1 MKGAVETVRK
11 WSLARQFFVGQL
23 VFVLALTAAIS
34 WVLYL
39 DAEQS
44 TYETSTDRMLAIATT
59 FADDPFVSESV
70 GLPNPSAAL
79 QPYAIEVMDDL
90 GVDFITIMAP
100 DRTRYTHRNPEEIGS
115 QYIGSVQQALDGRSH
130 TEIFSGTLGPSVRA
144 IVPVTDDDGSVVAMV
159 AAGVTV
165 DTVTIARDAQLPLVF
180 LIAAGAVTAGA
191 VVAHL
196 LSRHLRRA
204 TLGLGTDQLSHMFV
218 FYDSVLHSVREG
230 LILTNP
236 RGELVLYNDQ
246 AAQLLALP
254 VARAG
259 QPTSAATLNLPASL
273 NELLTTGRQA
283 IDEFHVTADR
293 ILVVNQEAAVPG
305 GGTPSPGAKPLG
317 TVTTLRDHTEIES
330 LTGELQT
337 MRTLT
342 DALRAQTH
350 EHANRLHTIV
360 SLIELDRR
368 AEALDFATR
377 DLAQSQRLTDDVLG
391 AIDEPFITAL
401 LVGKAAQAN
410 ERGIDLQITVD
421 GSIDTAHLD
430 PSDLVTIIGNL
441 LDNAFDAAAE
451 SADRRVVL
459 TLQRSGEEINIA
471 VHDTG
476 SGMSTSGAAAFALG
490 FSTKESHPVSGAGR
504 GLGLALV
511 RQAVQRLG
519 GSIAVTNDGGA
530 RFTVLLPL
538 SPDGSDL
545 PTGALGA
552 GNV

>member
-1 MKGAVETVRK
+1 MRQ

-44 TYETSTDRMLAIATT
+44 TYETSADRMLAIATT
-59 FADDPFVSESV
+59 FADDPYVSASV
-70 GLPNPSAAL
+70 SQPDPSAAL

-100 DRTRYTHRNPEEIGS
+100 DRTRFTHRNPDEIGEP
-115 QYIGSVQQALDGRSH
+115 YIGSVQQALTGRAH
-130 TEIFSGTLGPSVRA
+130 TETFSGTLGPSVRA
-144 IVPVTDDDGSVVAMV
+144 IVPVIDDDGSVVAMV

-165 DTVTIARDAQLPLVF
+165 DTVTIARNAQLPLLF

-191 VVAHL
+191 VVSFL

-204 TLGLGTDQLSHMFV
+204 TLGLGTDQLAHMFV

-230 LILTNP
+230 MVLTNP

-246 AAQLLALP
+246 AAHLLGLP
-254 VARAG
+254 PARAG
-259 QPTSAATLNLPASL
+259 QPTAACDLDLPPSL
-273 NELLTTGRQA
+273 VDLLTTGRQA

-305 GGTPSPGAKPLG
+305 GGTPPPGAKPMG
-317 TVTTLRDHTEIES
+317 IVTTLRDHTEIES
-330 LTGELQT
+330 LTGELAT

-368 AEALDFATR
+368 TEALDFATR
-377 DLAQSQRLTDDVLG
+377 DLTQSQQLTDDVLG

-410 ERGIDLQITVD
+410 ERGIELAIAVD
-421 GSIDTAHLD
+421 GMIETSHLD
-430 PSDLVTIIGNL
+430 PSALVTIIGNL
-441 LDNAFDAAAE
+441 LDNALDAAADSQGRKVNLALE
-451 SADRRVVL
+451 
-459 TLQRSGEEINIA
+459 RSGSDVMITVQDSGPGISA
-471 VHDTG
+471 TG
-476 SGMSTSGAAAFALG
+476 ADAFTLG
-490 FSTKESHPVSGAGR
+490 FSTKEPAMGGAGR

-511 RQAVQRLG
+511 RQAVHRLG
-519 GSIAVTNDGGA
+519 GSITVANDDGA

-538 SPDGSDL
+538 A
-545 PTGALGA
+545 PTQAPTADNPFPGGAH
-552 GNV
+552 V

>member
-44 TYETSTDRMLAIATT
+44 TYETSTDGMLAIATT

-476 SGMSTSGAAAFALG
+476 SGMSTSGAAAFTLG

-538 SPDGSDL
+538 SPDGSNL

>member
-1 MKGAVETVRK
+1 MRK
-11 WSLARQFFVGQL
+11 WSLARQFFAGQL

-39 DAEQS
+39 DAEQN
-44 TYETSTDRMLAIATT
+44 TYETSADRMLAIATT
-59 FADDPFVSESV
+59 FADDPFVSTSLE
-70 GLPNPSAAL
+70 LADPSAAL

-100 DRTRYTHRNPEEIGS
+100 DRTRFTHRNPEEIGS
-115 QYIGSVQQALDGRSH
+115 RYIGSVEQALAGRSH
-130 TEIFSGTLGPSVRA
+130 TETFSGTLGPSVRA
-144 IVPVTDDDGSVVAMV
+144 IMPVTDGDGEVVAMV

-165 DTVTIARDAQLPLVF
+165 NTVTIARNAQLPLLF

-191 VVAHL
+191 AVSFL

-230 LILTNP
+230 LVLTNP

-246 AAQLLALP
+246 AAHLLGLP
-254 VARAG
+254 PARAG
-259 QPTSAATLNLPASL
+259 QPTAAAGLDLPPSL
-273 NELLTTGRQA
+273 VELLTTGRQA
-283 IDEFHVTADR
+283 IDEFHVTTDR

-305 GGTPSPGAKPLG
+305 GGTRASGAKPLG

-377 DLAQSQRLTDDVLG
+377 DLTRSQQLTDDVLG
-391 AIDEPFITAL
+391 ALDEPFITAL

-410 ERGIDLQITVD
+410 ERGIELAIAVD
-421 GSIDTAHLD
+421 GSIETSHLD
-430 PSDLVTIIGNL
+430 PSALVTIIGNL
-441 LDNAFDAAAE
+441 LDNAFDAAAD
-451 SADRRVVL
+451 SLGRKVSL
-459 TLQRSGEEINIA
+459 TLERRGDNLELA
-471 VHDTG
+471 VRDSG
-476 SGMSTSGAAAFALG
+476 SGLTAAGTDAFTLG
-490 FSTKESHPVSGAGR
+490 FSTKETEVAGGPGR

-519 GSIAVTNDGGA
+519 GAISVANDDGA

-538 SPDGSDL
+538 DPTTTSPTPL
-545 PTGALGA
+545 PGGTH
-552 GNV
+552 V

>member
-1 MKGAVETVRK
+1 MRK

-44 TYETSTDRMLAIATT
+44 TYENSAARMLAIATT
-59 FADDPFVSESV
+59 FADDPYVSTSV
-70 GLPNPSAAL
+70 SLPDPSAVL
-79 QPYAIEVMDDL
+79 QPYAREVMDDL

-100 DRTRYTHRNPEEIGS
+100 DRTRFTHRNPDEIGAP
-115 QYIGSVQQALDGRSH
+115 YIGSIEQALGGRAH
-130 TEIFSGTLGPSVRA
+130 TETFSGTLGPSVRA
-144 IVPVTDDDGSVVAMV
+144 IVPVIDDDGAVVAMV

-165 DTVTIARDAQLPLVF
+165 DTVTIARNAQLPLLF

-191 VVAHL
+191 VVSFL

-204 TLGLGTDQLSHMFV
+204 TLGLGTDQLAHMFV

-230 LILTNP
+230 MVLTNP
-236 RGELVLYNDQ
+236 HGELVLYNDQ
-246 AAQLLALP
+246 AAHLLGLP
-254 VARAG
+254 PARTG
-259 QPTSAATLNLPASL
+259 QPTAARDLDLPPSL
-273 NELLTTGRQA
+273 VDLLTTGRQA

-293 ILVVNQEAAVPG
+293 ILVVNQETAVPG
-305 GGTPSPGAKPLG
+305 GGTPPPGAKPMG

-330 LTGELQT
+330 LTGELAT

-368 AEALDFATR
+368 SEALDFATR
-377 DLAQSQRLTDDVLG
+377 DLTQSQQLTDDVLG

-410 ERGIDLQITVD
+410 ERGIELAIAVD
-421 GSIDTAHLD
+421 GQIETSHLD
-430 PSDLVTIIGNL
+430 PGALVTIIGNL
-441 LDNAFDAAAE
+441 LDNALDAAAD
-451 SADRRVVL
+451 SRDRRVSL
-459 TLQRSGEEINIA
+459 TLERSGDDVMITVRDSGPGLSA
-471 VHDTG
+471 TG
-476 SGMSTSGAAAFALG
+476 ADAFTLG
-490 FSTKESHPVSGAGR
+490 FSTKEHTPGGAGR

-519 GSIAVTNDGGA
+519 GSLTVANDDGA

-538 SPDGSDL
+538 ASTQSPIADGVF
-545 PTGALGA
+545 PGGTR
-552 GNV
+552 V

>member
-1 MKGAVETVRK
+1 MRK

-44 TYETSTDRMLAIATT
+44 TYENSAARMLAIATT
-59 FADDPFVSESV
+59 FADDPYVSDSV
-70 GLPNPSAAL
+70 SLPDPSAAL

-90 GVDFITIMAP
+90 SVDFITIMAP
-100 DRTRYTHRNPEEIGS
+100 DRTRFTHRNPDQIGAP
-115 QYIGSVQQALDGRSH
+115 YIGSIEQALGGRAQ
-130 TEIFSGTLGPSVRA
+130 TETFSGTLGPSVRA
-144 IVPVTDDDGSVVAMV
+144 IVPVIDDDGAVVAMV

-165 DTVTIARDAQLPLVF
+165 DTVTIARNAQLPLLF

-191 VVAHL
+191 VVSFL

-204 TLGLGTDQLSHMFV
+204 TLGLGTDQLAHMFV

-230 LILTNP
+230 MILTNP

-246 AAQLLALP
+246 AAHLLGLP
-254 VARAG
+254 PARAG
-259 QPTSAATLNLPASL
+259 QPATARDLDLPPSL
-273 NELLTTGRQA
+273 VDLLTTGRQA

-305 GGTPSPGAKPLG
+305 GTPPPGAKPMG

-330 LTGELQT
+330 LTGELAT

-368 AEALDFATR
+368 SEALDFATR
-377 DLAQSQRLTDDVLG
+377 DLTQSQQLTDDVLG

-410 ERGIDLQITVD
+410 ERGIELAIAVD
-421 GSIDTAHLD
+421 GQIETSHLD
-430 PSDLVTIIGNL
+430 PGALVTIIGNL
-441 LDNAFDAAAE
+441 LDNALDAAAD
-451 SADRRVVL
+451 SRDRRVSL
-459 TLQRSGEEINIA
+459 TLERSGNDVMITVRDSGPGLSA
-471 VHDTG
+471 TG
-476 SGMSTSGAAAFALG
+476 ADAFTLG
-490 FSTKESHPVSGAGR
+490 FSTKEPTSGGAGR

-519 GSIAVTNDGGA
+519 GSLTVANDDGA

-538 SPDGSDL
+538 IATQSPTQSPIADGVS
-545 PTGALGA
+545 PGGTR
-552 GNV
+552 V

>member
-11 WSLARQFFVGQL
+11 WSLARQFFAGQL

-39 DAEQS
+39 DAEQN
-44 TYETSTDRMLAIATT
+44 TYETSADRMLAIATT
-59 FADDPFVSESV
+59 FADDPFVSASLE
-70 GLPNPSAAL
+70 LADPSAAL

-100 DRTRYTHRNPEEIGS
+100 DRTRFTHRNPEEIGS
-115 QYIGSVQQALDGRSH
+115 RYIGSVEQALAGRSH
-130 TEIFSGTLGPSVRA
+130 TETFSGTLGPSVRA
-144 IVPVTDDDGSVVAMV
+144 IMPVTDGDGEVVAMV

-165 DTVTIARDAQLPLVF
+165 DTVTIARNAQLPLLF

-191 VVAHL
+191 AVSFL

-230 LILTNP
+230 LVLTNP

-246 AAQLLALP
+246 AAHLLGLP
-254 VARAG
+254 PARAG
-259 QPTSAATLNLPASL
+259 QPTAAAGLDLPPSL
-273 NELLTTGRQA
+273 VELLTTGRQA
-283 IDEFHVTADR
+283 IDEFHVTTDR

-305 GGTPSPGAKPLG
+305 GGTRASGAKPLG

-377 DLAQSQRLTDDVLG
+377 DLTHSQQLTDDVLG

-410 ERGIDLQITVD
+410 ERGIELAIAVD
-421 GSIDTAHLD
+421 GSIETSHLD
-430 PSDLVTIIGNL
+430 PSALVTIIGNL
-441 LDNAFDAAAE
+441 LDNAFDAAAD
-451 SADRRVVL
+451 SLGRKVSL
-459 TLQRSGEEINIA
+459 TLERRGDNLELA
-471 VHDTG
+471 VRDSG
-476 SGMSTSGAAAFALG
+476 SGLTAAGTDAFTLG
-490 FSTKESHPVSGAGR
+490 FSTKETEVAGGPGR

-519 GSIAVTNDGGA
+519 GAISVANDDGA

-538 SPDGSDL
+538 DPTTTSPTPL
-545 PTGALGA
+545 PGGTH
-552 GNV
+552 V